1 MARSV
6 DHSAPAPDRA
16 DPGDLAPRFRALR
29 RYNVLAAVAHAAQA
43 AAVVVLANDFAL
55 PVGATYLLGPPGT
68 PGGEQVELFQIP
80 LGPAVAGF
88 FALSALFHAI
98 VASPWFFGRYT
109 AGLAQGHNY
118 FRWVEYSLSST
129 LMIVLIAQITGMTD
143 AAALLGIA
151 GANASMILFGWLQEK
166 YATPGDGD
174 LLPFWFGCVAGVVPW
189 LAVLV
194 YVVAPGSAS
203 EAEPPGF
210 VYGIVISIFLFF
222 NVFALI
228 QWLQYRRVGR
238 FADYLV
244 GERAYISARLVAKS
258 LLDWQIFAN
267 TIIPT

>member
-1 MARSV
+1 MATTV
-6 DHSAPAPDRA
+6 DPPTGVSPPPSPD
-16 DPGDLAPRFRALR
+16 LTSRFRALR
-29 RYNVLAAVAHAAQA
+29 RYNVVAAVAHALQA
-43 AAVVVLANDFAL
+43 AAVTALSNDFAL
-55 PVGATYLLGPPGT
+55 PVTATYLLGPPGT
-68 PGGEQVELFQIP
+68 PGGEQVEIFDLP

-98 VASPWFFGRYT
+98 VASPWGFARYT
-109 AGLAQGHNY
+109 AGLAQSHNY

-143 AAALLGIA
+143 AGALLGIA

-166 YATPGDGD
+166 YHTPGDGG
-174 LLPFWFGCVAGVVPW
+174 LLPFFFGCVAGIVPW

-194 YVVAPGSAS
+194 YVIGPGSTS
-203 EAEPPGF
+203 GAEPPGF
-210 VYGIVISIFLFF
+210 VYGIIVSIFLFF

-244 GERAYISARLVAKS
+244 GERAYITASLVAKS
-258 LLDWQIFAN
+258 LLAWQIFAN
-267 TIIPT
+267 TLVPS

>member
-1 MARSV
+1 MARTV
-6 DHSAPAPDRA
+6 DRDPA
-16 DPGDLAPRFRALR
+16 GTGTDLVRRFRSLR
-29 RYNVLAAVAHAAQA
+29 RDNVLAAVAHTAQA
-43 AAVVVLANDFAL
+43 AAVVVLSNDFSL
-55 PVGATYLLGPPGT
+55 PVSATYLLGPPGT
-68 PGGEQVELFQIP
+68 PGGEQVELFRIP
-80 LGPAVAGF
+80 LGPAVAAF

-109 AGLAQGHNY
+109 GGLTRSRNI

-129 LMIVLIAQITGMTD
+129 LMIVLIAQVTGMTD
-143 AAALLGIA
+143 VAALLGIA

-166 YATPGDGD
+166 YHTPGDGGM
-174 LLPFWFGCVAGVVPW
+174 LPFWFGCLAGVVPW

-194 YVVAPGSAS
+194 YVLAPGSTS
-203 EAEPPGF
+203 GAEPPGF

-244 GERAYISARLVAKS
+244 GERAYIVASLVAKS
-258 LLDWQIFAN
+258 LLAWQIFAN
-267 TIIPT
+267 TLIPT